1 MNMVGYVGNLTADVE
16 LKLTPQGVAVATF
29 TVAVKRPFKKD
40 VTDYFR
46 CVAWRNDAEFISKYF
61 HKGDYIS
68 VKGYNTTRSYDKQV
82 GGDSLKIQVV
92 ELLVEK
98 AEFCGSTGG
107 GSNQGVV
114 ATPQYGEATSQFTE
128 VPQDDE
134 DLPF

>member
-16 LKLTPQGVAVATF
+16 LKQTTQGVAVVTF
-29 TVAVKRPFKKD
+29 TVAVKRPFRKD

-68 VKGYNTTRSYDKQV
+68 VKGYNTTRTYEKQV
-82 GGDSLKIQVV
+82 GGESVKIQVV
-92 ELLVEK
+92 ELNVEK
-98 AEFCGSTGG
+98 AEFCGSTSGASKNPQESG
-107 GSNQGVV
+107 APQCGEMPSHFEEV
-114 ATPQYGEATSQFTE
+114 APDS
-128 VPQDDE
+128 